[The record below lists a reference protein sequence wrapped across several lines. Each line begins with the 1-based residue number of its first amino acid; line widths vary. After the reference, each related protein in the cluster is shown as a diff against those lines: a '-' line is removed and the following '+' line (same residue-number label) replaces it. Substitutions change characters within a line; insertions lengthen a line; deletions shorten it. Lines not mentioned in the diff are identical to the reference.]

1 MTKDTD
7 SIRTSPLWREDLAAM
22 NRSSSLGGAILA
34 FLENAGFRT
43 LCLFRWSASLYPKG
57 RLGKKA
63 ARLIAAFNHF
73 LSGCDIDPRAKIG
86 GGCRIVHPVGIVI
99 GDNVRIGKRCWIL
112 QNVTLGSAMV
122 KGVVG
127 PMDNPVVGDDVVIG
141 AGAVVVGA
149 ITVGNEAKIG
159 ANAVVL
165 KDVPAGHL
173 AVGVPARVIPSGKA

>member
-1 MTKDTD
+1 M
-7 SIRTSPLWREDLAAM
+7 
-22 NRSSSLGGAILA
+22 
-34 FLENAGFRT
+34 
-43 LCLFRWSASLYPKG
+43 
-57 RLGKKA
+57 
-63 ARLIAAFNHF
+63 
-73 LSGCDIDPRAKIG
+73 
-86 GGCRIVHPVGIVI
+86 HPVGIVI